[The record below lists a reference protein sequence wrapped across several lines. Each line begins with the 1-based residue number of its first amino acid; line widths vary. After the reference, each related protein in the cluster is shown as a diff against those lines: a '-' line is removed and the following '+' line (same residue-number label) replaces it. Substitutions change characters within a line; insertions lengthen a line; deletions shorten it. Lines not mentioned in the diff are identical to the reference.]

1 MLRVPFLD
9 VQRIN
14 ARFQREFE
22 EAFSRV
28 SRSGRYLFGAETE
41 AFEREFAA
49 WNGSAHC
56 ISVANGLDALRL
68 TLRAW
73 ISLDKL
79 APGDEIIVPA
89 NSFIASAL
97 AVTDSDLQVRFA
109 DVNAETF
116 NVTVDTVS
124 DVLSQKTRAIM
135 PVHLYGQCADIER
148 IRSLCRA
155 KDLLLLEDAAQA
167 HGARMGSRRVGTF
180 GDAGGFSFYPAK
192 NLGAMGDAGCVSTD
206 DSSLAE
212 RVRLLGNYGATR
224 KYVHDFC
231 GSNSRIDEVQ
241 AACLRIKLRYLDD
254 DNTRRREIARRYC
267 GEIAHPLV
275 TAPTLPSDPESH
287 VWHLFVIRTSHRA
300 SLVRHLEASGVE
312 TLIHYPSVIHQQR
325 AYLGRVEDASAPVA
339 EHLQH
344 QVLSLPISPVLEHRQ
359 VDHVIDAVNR
369 WPGPDPRSS
378 NGSPRSHGR

>member
-1 MLRVPFLD
+1 MLQVPFLD

-14 ARFQREFE
+14 SRFQREFD

-28 SRSGRYLFGAETE
+28 ALSGRYLFGAETE

-49 WNGSAHC
+49 WNGSSNC

-73 ISLDKL
+73 ISLDRL
-79 APGDEIIVPA
+79 ALGDEVIVPA

-97 AVTDSDLQVRFA
+97 AVTESGLRVRFA

-124 DVLSQKTRAIM
+124 DTLGERTRVIM

-148 IRSLCRA
+148 IRSLCTE
-155 KDLLLLEDAAQA
+155 KGFLLLEDAAQA
-167 HGARMGSRRVGTF
+167 HGARAGSRSVGTL

-192 NLGAMGDAGCVSTD
+192 NLGAMGDAGCVTTD
-206 DSSLAE
+206 DSSLAK

-224 KYVHDFC
+224 KYVHDHR
-231 GSNSRIDEVQ
+231 GSNSRIDELQ
-241 AACLRIKLRYLDD
+241 AACLRIKLRYVDG
-254 DNTRRREIARRYC
+254 DNARRREIARRYC
-267 GEIAHPLV
+267 REIAHPLV
-275 TAPTLPSDPESH
+275 TTPALPSDPESH
-287 VWHLFVIRTSHRA
+287 VWHLFVIRTPHRS
-300 SLVRHLEASGVE
+300 SLVRHLEAQGIE

-325 AYLGRVEDASAPVA
+325 AYLGCVNGASAPVA
-339 EHLQH
+339 ERLQH
-344 QVLSLPISPVLEHRQ
+344 QVLSLPISPVLESHQ

-369 WPGPDPRSS
+369 WPHPR
-378 NGSPRSHGR
+378 